1 MSSSLF
7 RLMICREPCLLSLQN
22 KTEFKYTLDL
32 WLCLKTCLSIVT
44 LSHLNRIIANGAGE
58 GVGMDSSCE
67 EDPKMYKSLREE
79 YVDRTHQI
87 FPFVSEPEN
96 EKHHQ
101 SESERNSG
109 DHKQSTE
116 SIKGYRI

>member
-1 MSSSLF
+1 MVMYVL
-7 RLMICREPCLLSLQN
+7 
-22 KTEFKYTLDL
+22 
-32 WLCLKTCLSIVT
+32 LCLNQFLSSVT
-44 LSHLNRIIANGAGE
+44 LSHLNRILAIGVIK

-96 EKHHQ
+96 EKHHK
-101 SESERNSG
+101 SESERNSR